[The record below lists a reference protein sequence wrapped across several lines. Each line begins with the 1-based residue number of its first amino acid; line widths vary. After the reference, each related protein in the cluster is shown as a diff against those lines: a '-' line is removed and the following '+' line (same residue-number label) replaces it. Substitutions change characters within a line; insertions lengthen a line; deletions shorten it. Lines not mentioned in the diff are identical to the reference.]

1 MAQMWCARKLAATMR
16 REHAMGWAPIIMF
29 DGTELERDVAAL
41 RLEEQAERWALE
53 IKTGVPNTFDR
64 ERMGF

>member
-1 MAQMWCARKLAATMR
+1 
-16 REHAMGWAPIIMF
+16 MGWAPIIMF